1 MVSTVGCN
9 RATNHAIMALQRTD
23 PKLTIEAYRSSSIGL
38 LITQVDSGMI
48 LRLQSNLVPSPIPI
62 ERHLRVEGTACI
74 RALRASIRHH
84 RTRTI
89 LLRPPS
95 HTMPLHKF
103 LRQWEKKTRK
113 RLQARK
119 EVLVTARSRSVSN
132 STASVSQRKDFVKT
146 ATVRIAAIRQ
156 QRERFVTRPSKIPV
170 RRTRMHSNPASA
182 LKMLLRVTPLKVDT
196 TWAAAVNVLNA

>member
-23 PKLTIEAYRSSSIGL
+23 PKLTIEAYHSSSIGL

-48 LRLQSNLVPSPIPI
+48 LRRQLNLVPSPIPI
-62 ERHLRVEGTACI
+62 ERHLRVGGTVCI
-74 RALRASIRHH
+74 RALRASIPHH

-95 HTMPLHKF
+95 HTMPLRKF
-103 LRQWEKKTRK
+103 LSQWEKKPRK
-113 RLQARK
+113 RLRARK

-156 QRERFVTRPSKIPV
+156 QPERFVTRP
-170 RRTRMHSNPASA
+170 
-182 LKMLLRVTPLKVDT
+182 
-196 TWAAAVNVLNA
+196 